1 MAEGGITFTIDV
13 SELLRLA
20 NAIPVLAEALD
31 EEGGLAMEDSGM
43 LLTGMVSARTPVN
56 YGLLRSSI
64 SWPAGFEKQGSV
76 LDVLRGIVGAS
87 NVQGAGVST
96 STYVNYVEEDTR
108 PHWPPAAPLKLWAL
122 RKFGDERIGYMVQRK
137 IAMKGTTGAHMF
149 QRAWDEGGQAG
160 VERIWEQ
167 VPVKAVARFE
177 KAAT

>member
-1 MAEGGITFTIDV
+1 MSTGMITFDIDV

-20 NAIPVLAEALD
+20 AAIPVLVEALD
-31 EEGGLAMEDSGM
+31 EEGGLAMEESGM
-43 LLTGMVSARTPVN
+43 LLTGMVSSRTPVN

-64 SWPAGFEKQGSV
+64 SWPQGFEKQGSF

-87 NVQGAGVST
+87 NVSGSGMST
-96 STYVNYVEEDTR
+96 STYVWYVEEGTS
-108 PHWPPAAPLKLWAL
+108 PHWAPAGPLKLWAI

-137 IAMKGTTGAHMF
+137 IAMKGTQGAHMF

-160 VERIWEQ
+160 VERIWGQ

-177 KAAT
+177 KAAS